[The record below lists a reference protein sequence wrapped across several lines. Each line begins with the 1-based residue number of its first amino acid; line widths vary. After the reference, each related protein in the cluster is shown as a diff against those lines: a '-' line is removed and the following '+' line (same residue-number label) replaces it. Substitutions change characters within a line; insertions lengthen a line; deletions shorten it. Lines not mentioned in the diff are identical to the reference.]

1 MGFMA
6 EGNTLGWAD
15 AAKHAEYIR
24 QHGIQQ
30 LLSIYNK
37 YKDRK
42 NDRLQWGDEVCYF
55 INNQSHP
62 LPHPRF
68 TLHINSS

>member
-6 EGNTLGWAD
+6 EGNTLGWEE
-15 AAKHAEYIR
+15 AAKHAEFIR

-42 NDRLQWGDEVCYF
+42 NDRLQWGDEVCLSLF
-55 INNQSHP
+55 LLSVGCNKMCRLNTSLQ
-62 LPHPRF
+62 L
-68 TLHINSS
+68 

>member
-30 LLSIYNK
+30 LLSIYAK

-42 NDRLQWGDEVCYF
+42 NDRLQWGDEVCLSLVF
-55 INNQSHP
+55 IVCLRVFILRP
-62 LPHPRF
+62 AGCGL
-68 TLHINSS
+68 